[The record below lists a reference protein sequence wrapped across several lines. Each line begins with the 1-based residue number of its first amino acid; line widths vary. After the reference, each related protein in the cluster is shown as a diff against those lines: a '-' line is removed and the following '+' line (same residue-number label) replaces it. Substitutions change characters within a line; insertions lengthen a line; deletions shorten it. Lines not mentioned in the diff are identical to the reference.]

1 MCWRIYFVAVSG
13 HQVGTCCPIQPPH
26 QVQLHLE
33 APVLLPAQPC
43 AQSRPFL
50 VAKTL
55 LEIFCYGVIT
65 P

>member
-1 MCWRIYFVAVSG
+1 MCCWIYFVAVSG

-50 VAKTL
+50 VAKP
-55 LEIFCYGVIT
+55 Y
-65 P
+65 